1 MLLIFPKFEV
11 QAQLEKKYM
20 TSPNEDELLAENVEI
35 KRAAD
40 TISILL
46 CQVSRQNRD
55 YKAKIDR
62 LRVRPNL

>member
-1 MLLIFPKFEV
+1 
-11 QAQLEKKYM
+11 M
-20 TSPNEDELLAENVEI
+20 TSPNEDELLAENLEI

-55 YKAKIDR
+55 YKDKIDR
-62 LRVRPNL
+62 RTDSKPWNEGIEHCL